1 MSLKQLAQSWIYD
14 HKLWVLPLLAFFVTW
29 LLSWFG
35 LAGVFGASSA
45 RVILITTSSGLI
57 AWLVYL
63 LVLLRQNK
71 QASQLE
77 ILRLSN
83 LTEQAN
89 ARMAGVF
96 QLSSVYAHAASE
108 NEVIETL
115 LKLCL
120 ELTGAQG
127 ASFVPLDDR
136 GQPMAALA
144 RGEFPFPALN
154 AWIEYLATPA
164 VRQRCQQC
172 QNMAQ
177 LNTSCPLLKGPFADV
192 NGLFCLPVSTGN
204 REWGVMNLY
213 MPDLKQ
219 MDADTE
225 AFLKTLLQETA
236 LALESTR
243 LRQREF
249 EALRQ
254 IRALQQKADL
264 SGVLAA
270 LLENI
275 QSAFEA
281 DLAQIEIQTDRG
293 QRQVTIGMPPPGS
306 NALVSQTI
314 DSILRTGE
322 AVQVRETPPDT
333 RISEG
338 GYILLA
344 VPLLSMQ
351 KQVMGALVVV
361 TKHSAKPDMHHL
373 CLLHAFAAQ
382 VELVVENANLLAEIE
397 YRTVIQERTRLARE
411 IHDGLAQTLGFLKL
425 QAAQS
430 MNYLNK
436 SDVERVRTTLS
447 MVYNTISEAYQDV
460 RAAIDGLRMD
470 TGHQGNLAWIDPT
483 LLEFED
489 LAGVSAHFE
498 MDSRPEAVPAEI
510 ETQLIRIVQ
519 EALNNIRKHAQAKNV
534 WLRSAVKSGDWWL
547 EIQDDGTGFMPEDIP
562 TTSRYGLHGMR
573 ERAELIGADFQV
585 VSKPNQ
591 GTLIRL
597 RVPANLLL
605 NWSTL
610 HLRGVS
616 S

>member
-1 MSLKQLAQSWIYD
+1 MTLKQLAQSWISANE
-14 HKLWVLPLLAFFVTW
+14 LWILPLLAFLVTW
-29 LLSWFG
+29 LMSWFS
-35 LAGVFGASSA
+35 LLEVIEASGT
-45 RVILITTSSGLI
+45 RVILVTVISGLL
-57 AWLVYL
+57 AGLVYL
-63 LVLLRQNK
+63 LVLQRKHRQET
-71 QASQLE
+71 QRE
-77 ILRLSN
+77 ILRFSN

-89 ARMAGVF
+89 ARLAGVF
-96 QLSSVYAHAASE
+96 QLSSVYTHAASE
-108 NEVIETL
+108 KEVIETL

-136 GQPMAALA
+136 GQPMAAQA
-144 RGEFPFPALN
+144 RGELPFPALN

-172 QNMAQ
+172 QNLAQ
-177 LNTSCPLLKGPFADV
+177 LNTSCPLLKGPFTDV
-192 NGLFCLPVSTGN
+192 IGLFCLPVSTGN

-225 AFLKTLLQETA
+225 AFLKTLLQDTA

-254 IRALQQKADL
+254 IRALQQKTDL
-264 SGVLAA
+264 SGVLEA

-275 QSAFEA
+275 QSAYEA
-281 DLAQIEIQTDRG
+281 DLAQIEIQADTG
-293 QRQVTIGMPPPGS
+293 KRQIIIGTPPAGS
-306 NALVSQTI
+306 NNLVSQTI
-314 DSILRTGE
+314 DSIFRTGE
-322 AVQVRETPPDT
+322 AVQVRKSTSGT
-333 RISEG
+333 HLAEG

-344 VPLLSMQ
+344 VPLLSRQ
-351 KQVMGALVVV
+351 KQTMGALVVL
-361 TKHSAKPDMHHL
+361 TKHTAKYEMHQL
-373 CLLHAFAAQ
+373 SLLHAFAAQ
-382 VELVVENANLLAEIE
+382 VELFVENANLLAEIE

-436 SDVERVRTTLS
+436 SDVEKVRTTLN

-470 TGHQGNLAWIDPT
+470 TNHLGNLAWISPT

-489 LAGVSAHFE
+489 LAEVSTHIE
-498 MDSRPEAVPAEI
+498 IDSRPEAVPAEI

-519 EALNNIRKHAQAKNV
+519 EALNNIRKHAQAHNV

-562 TTSRYGLHGMR
+562 ATSRYGLHGMR

-585 VSKPNQ
+585 VSKPDQ
-591 GTLIRL
+591 GTMIRM
-597 RVPANLLL
+597 RVPANIVQD
-605 NWSTL
+605 WSTL
-610 HLRGVS
+610 HLRGES

>member
-1 MSLKQLAQSWIYD
+1 MSLKQLAQSWLSD
-14 HKLWVLPLLAFFVTW
+14 HKLWVLPLLAFLVTW
-29 LLSWFG
+29 LFSWFS
-35 LAGVFGASSA
+35 LTGVFEAEGA
-45 RVILITTSSGLI
+45 RVILITVFSGLT
-57 AWLVYL
+57 AWLVSL
-63 LVLLRQNK
+63 LVLLRQNQ
-71 QASQLE
+71 QASQVE
-77 ILRLSN
+77 IQRLSN

-136 GQPMAALA
+136 GQPLAAQA
-144 RGEFPFPALN
+144 RGELPFPALN

-172 QNMAQ
+172 QDMAQ

-192 NGLFCLPVSTGN
+192 IGLFCLPVSTGN

-213 MPDLKQ
+213 TPDLEQ

-225 AFLKTLLQETA
+225 AFLKTLLQGTA

-243 LRQREF
+243 IRQREF

-281 DLAQIEIQTDRG
+281 DLAQIEIQADRG
-293 QRQVTIGMPPPGS
+293 QRQVTIGIPPPGS
-306 NALVSQTI
+306 NTLVSQTI

-322 AVQVRETPPDT
+322 AVQVRETPPNT
-333 RISEG
+333 HIGEG
-338 GYILLA
+338 GYTLLA
-344 VPLLSMQ
+344 VPLLSIQ
-351 KQVMGALVVV
+351 KQIMGALVVV
-361 TKHSAKPDMHHL
+361 SKHTAKYEMHQL
-373 CLLHAFAAQ
+373 SLLHAFAAQ
-382 VELVVENANLLAEIE
+382 VELVVENANLLAEVE

-436 SDVERVRTTLS
+436 SDVERVRTTLK

-460 RAAIDGLRMD
+460 RAAIDGLRVD

-489 LAGVSAHFE
+489 LAGVSARFE
-498 MDSRPEAVPAEI
+498 MSSRPEAVPVEI

-519 EALNNIRKHAQAKNV
+519 EALNNIRKHAQANNV

-547 EIQDDGTGFMPEDIP
+547 EIQDDGAGFMPEDIP
-562 TTSRYGLHGMR
+562 ATSRYGLHGMR

-597 RVPANLLL
+597 RVPANLVLD
-605 NWSTL
+605 WSTL
-610 HLRGVS
+610 HPRGES